1 MDNPNSVL
9 DLIGNTPMLK
19 TKNLDTGK
27 CELFLKLECQNPGGS
42 IKDRIALK
50 MINDAEKQG
59 LLKPGGCIVE
69 ATAGNT
75 GLGLCLVAAAKGYRM
90 IIVVPDKMSKEKIYH
105 LRAMGAEVI
114 VTRSDVMK
122 GHEEYYQEIAEKI
135 SKEENAFYIN
145 QFCNKSNP
153 QTHYE
158 STGPEILRQMND
170 DVDAVICGVGSG
182 GTISGLANFF
192 KENSSKTEMILAD
205 PQGSI
210 LVDYLE
216 TGKFGEAGSW
226 IVEGIGED
234 FIPEIA
240 DFTNVKKGY
249 TISDEESCATAR
261 EVLLKE
267 GILAGSSSGTLISA
281 ALKYCKE
288 QTTPKRVV
296 TFACDSGNKYLSK
309 VFNDNWLINEGLKKP
324 NRTGNLQELILNLY
338 ANKSVIYSN
347 PSEKVSVAITKMTNN
362 DISQLPVIDNGEV
375 IGVIDDTCI
384 LKNSHLKEFNFS
396 SIVSE
401 IMNKK
406 FNSIEVSSDINTLYN
421 SFENSNY
428 VIVKKNNNFIGL
440 ITKIDF
446 ISYLKNNIEVKE
458 NWKIQETN

>member
-158 STGPEILRQMND
+158 STGPEILKQMNN

-234 FIPEIA
+234 FIPEIT

-281 ALKYCKE
+281 ALKYCRE

-347 PSEKVSVAITKMTNN
+347 PTEKVSVAITKMTNN

-406 FNSIEVSSDINTLYN
+406 FNTIEVSSDINNLYN

>member
-50 MINDAEKQG
+50 MINDAEKEG
-59 LLKPGGCIVE
+59 ILKPGGCIVE

-122 GHEEYYQEIAEKI
+122 GHKDYYQEIAEKI

-145 QFCNKSNP
+145 QFCNQSNP

-182 GTISGLANFF
+182 GTITGLANFF

-234 FIPEIA
+234 FIP
-240 DFTNVKKGY
+240 D
-249 TISDEESCATAR
+249 
-261 EVLLKE
+261 
-267 GILAGSSSGTLISA
+267 TLE
-281 ALKYCKE
+281 LKYIKKAYE
-288 QTTPKRVV
+288 V
-296 TFACDSGNKYLSK
+296 T
-309 VFNDNWLINEGLKKP
+309 NEEAFSMI
-324 NRTGNLQELILNLY
+324 RELAL
-338 ANKSVIYSN
+338 
-347 PSEKVSVAITKMTNN
+347 
-362 DISQLPVIDNGEV
+362 
-375 IGVIDDTCI
+375 
-384 LKNSHLKEFNFS
+384 
-396 SIVSE
+396 
-401 IMNKK
+401 
-406 FNSIEVSSDINTLYN
+406 
-421 SFENSNY
+421 
-428 VIVKKNNNFIGL
+428 
-440 ITKIDF
+440 
-446 ISYLKNNIEVKE
+446 
-458 NWKIQETN
+458 

>member
-182 GTISGLANFF
+182 GTITGLANFF

-234 FIPEIA
+234 FIPEIT

-281 ALKYCKE
+281 ALKYCRE

-347 PSEKVSVAITKMTNN
+347 PTEKVSVAITKMTNN

-406 FNSIEVSSDINTLYN
+406 FNTIEVSSDINHLYN

>member
-158 STGPEILRQMND
+158 STGPEILRQMDN

-281 ALKYCKE
+281 ALKYCRE

-324 NRTGNLQELILNLY
+324 SRTGNLQELILNLY

-396 SIVSE
+396 SIVYE

-406 FNSIEVSSDINTLYN
+406 FNTIEVSSDINNLYN

>member
-158 STGPEILRQMND
+158 STGPEILKQMNNN
-170 DVDAVICGVGSG
+170 VDAVICGVGSG

-192 KENSSKTEMILAD
+192 RENSSKTEMILAD
-205 PQGSI
+205 PEGSI

-281 ALKYCKE
+281 ALKYCRE

-309 VFNDNWLINEGLKKP
+309 VFNDNWLINAGLKKP
-324 NRTGNLQELILNLY
+324 NRTGDLQELILNLY

-362 DISQLPVIDNGEV
+362 EISQLPVIDNGEV
-375 IGVIDDTCI
+375 IGVIEDTCI
-384 LKNSHLKEFNFS
+384 LKNSQLKEFNFS
-396 SIVSE
+396 NIVSE

-406 FNSIEVSSDINTLYN
+406 FNTIEVSSDINNLYN

>member
-281 ALKYCKE
+281 ALKYCRE

-347 PSEKVSVAITKMTNN
+347 PTEKVSVAITKMTNN

-384 LKNSHLKEFNFS
+384 LKNLHLKEFNFS

-406 FNSIEVSSDINTLYN
+406 FNTIEVSSDINTLYN

>member
-281 ALKYCKE
+281 ALKYCRE

-406 FNSIEVSSDINTLYN
+406 FNAIEVSSDINNLYN
-421 SFENSNY
+421 FFENSNY

>member
-234 FIPEIA
+234 FIPEIT

-281 ALKYCKE
+281 ALKYCRE

-347 PSEKVSVAITKMTNN
+347 PTEKVSVAITKMTNN

-406 FNSIEVSSDINTLYN
+406 FNTIEVSSDINNLYN

>member
-281 ALKYCKE
+281 ALKYCRE

-324 NRTGNLQELILNLY
+324 NRTGNLQELILNLH

-406 FNSIEVSSDINTLYN
+406 FNTIEVSSDINNLYN

>member
-1 MDNPNSVL
+1 MDNPNSVI

-50 MINDAEKQG
+50 MINDAEKEG
-59 LLKPGGCIVE
+59 ILKPGGCIVE

-105 LRAMGAEVI
+105 LRAMGAEVV

-158 STGPEILRQMND
+158 STGPEILKQMNN

-182 GTISGLANFF
+182 GTISGLGNFF

-205 PQGSI
+205 PEGSI
-210 LVDYLE
+210 LVDYIE

-281 ALKYCKE
+281 ALKYCRE

-309 VFNDNWLINEGLKKP
+309 VFNDNWLINAGLKKP
-324 NRTGNLQELILNLY
+324 NRTGDLQEFILNLY

-362 DISQLPVIDNGEV
+362 EISQLPVIDNGEV
-375 IGVIDDTCI
+375 IGVIEDTCI

-396 SIVSE
+396 IIVSE

-406 FNSIEVSSDINTLYN
+406 FNTIEVSSDINSLYN

>member
-50 MINDAEKQG
+50 MINDAEKEG
-59 LLKPGGCIVE
+59 ILKPGGCIVE

-105 LRAMGAEVI
+105 LRAMGAEVV

-158 STGPEILRQMND
+158 STGPEILKQMNN

-182 GTISGLANFF
+182 GTISGLGNFF

-205 PQGSI
+205 PEGSI
-210 LVDYLE
+210 LVDYIE

-281 ALKYCKE
+281 ALRYCRE

-309 VFNDNWLINEGLKKP
+309 VFNDNWLVNEGLKKP
-324 NRTGNLQELILNLY
+324 NRTGDLQELILNLY
-338 ANKSVIYSN
+338 VNKSVIYCN
-347 PSEKVSVAITKMTNN
+347 PSEKISVAITKMTNN
-362 DISQLPVIDNGEV
+362 EISQLPVIDNGEV
-375 IGVIDDTCI
+375 IGVVDDTCI

-396 SIVSE
+396 IIVSE

-406 FNSIEVSSDINTLYN
+406 FNTIEVSSDINSLHN

>member
-50 MINDAEKQG
+50 MINDAEKEG

-122 GHEEYYQEIAEKI
+122 GHKEYYQEIAEKI

-182 GTISGLANFF
+182 GTITGLANFF

-234 FIPEIA
+234 FIPEIT

-281 ALKYCKE
+281 ALKYCRE
-288 QTTPKRVV
+288 QTAPKRVV

-309 VFNDNWLINEGLKKP
+309 VFNDNWLINSGLRKP
-324 NRTGNLQELILNLY
+324 NRTGNLQELILN
-338 ANKSVIYSN
+338 I
-347 PSEKVSVAITKMTNN
+347 
-362 DISQLPVIDNGEV
+362 
-375 IGVIDDTCI
+375 
-384 LKNSHLKEFNFS
+384 F
-396 SIVSE
+396 IV
-401 IMNKK
+401 
-406 FNSIEVSSDINTLYN
+406 FL
-421 SFENSNY
+421 
-428 VIVKKNNNFIGL
+428 
-440 ITKIDF
+440 
-446 ISYLKNNIEVKE
+446 
-458 NWKIQETN
+458 

>member
-50 MINDAEKQG
+50 MINDAEKEG

-122 GHEEYYQEIAEKI
+122 GHKEYYQEIAEKI

-182 GTISGLANFF
+182 GTITGLANFF

-234 FIPEIA
+234 FIPEIT

-281 ALKYCKE
+281 ALKYCRE
-288 QTTPKRVV
+288 QTAPKRVV

-309 VFNDNWLINEGLKKP
+309 VFNDNWLINSGLRKP

-347 PSEKVSVAITKMTNN
+347 PNEKVSVAITKMTNN
-362 DISQLPVIDNGEV
+362 EISQLPVIDNGEV
-375 IGVIDDTCI
+375 IGVVDDTCI
-384 LKNSHLKEFNFS
+384 LKNTHLKEFNFS

-406 FNSIEVSSDINTLYN
+406 FNTIEVSSDINNLYN

-458 NWKIQETN
+458 KWKIQETN

>member
-158 STGPEILRQMND
+158 STGPEILRQMNN

-205 PQGSI
+205 PKGSI

-234 FIPEIA
+234 FIPEVA

-281 ALKYCKE
+281 ALKYCRE

-347 PSEKVSVAITKMTNN
+347 PTEKVSVAITKMTNN

-406 FNSIEVSSDINTLYN
+406 FKTIEVSSDINTLYN

>member
-50 MINDAEKQG
+50 MINDAEKHG

-192 KENSSKTEMILAD
+192 KEYSSKTEMILAD

-281 ALKYCKE
+281 ALKYCRE

-324 NRTGNLQELILNLY
+324 DRTGNLQELILNLH

-406 FNSIEVSSDINTLYN
+406 FNAIEVSSDINNLYN
-421 SFENSNY
+421 FFENSNY

>member
-281 ALKYCKE
+281 ALKYCRE

-324 NRTGNLQELILNLY
+324 NRTGNLQELILNLH

-347 PSEKVSVAITKMTNN
+347 PTEKVSVAITKMTNN

-406 FNSIEVSSDINTLYN
+406 FNTIEVSSDINTLYN

>member
-281 ALKYCKE
+281 ALKYCRE

-324 NRTGNLQELILNLY
+324 DRTGNLQELILNLH

-406 FNSIEVSSDINTLYN
+406 FNAIEVSSDINNLYN
-421 SFENSNY
+421 FFENSNY

>member
-234 FIPEIA
+234 FIPEIT

-281 ALKYCKE
+281 ALKYCRE

-347 PSEKVSVAITKMTNN
+347 PTEKVSVAITKMTNN

-406 FNSIEVSSDINTLYN
+406 FNTIEVSSDINNLYN
-421 SFENSNY
+421 YFENSNY
-428 VIVKKNNNFIGL
+428 VIVTKNNNFIGL

>member
-281 ALKYCKE
+281 ALKYCRE

-406 FNSIEVSSDINTLYN
+406 FNTIEVSSDINNLYN

>member
-1 MDNPNSVL
+1 MDNTNSVL

-158 STGPEILRQMND
+158 STGPEILRQMNN

-234 FIPEIA
+234 FIPEIT

-281 ALKYCKE
+281 ALKYCRE

-324 NRTGNLQELILNLY
+324 NRTGNLQELILNLH

-406 FNSIEVSSDINTLYN
+406 FNTIEVSSDINTLYN